1 MENVLGGTDMQG
13 VIMDTVKWLFFDI
26 GSTLVDESLVY
37 EYIFGGLAEKSG
49 KSTEYIYDKAMEFY
63 RQNKKGDKEVSE
75 LLGVDKPAWDKAR
88 ERLYPDTE
96 EVLTG
101 LGEKYKIG
109 IIANQM
115 YGTEE
120 RLEAFGIRHL
130 IDVVVASA
138 EEGVEKPDSRIFEIA
153 FERAGCTPDEAV
165 MIGDRID
172 NDIVPA
178 KKLGM
183 KTIWIKQGFGRFW
196 KINGDEE
203 MPDFEV
209 SCLTDLS
216 EIL

>member
-1 MENVLGGTDMQG
+1 
-13 VIMDTVKWLFFDI
+13 MDGVKWLFFDI

-37 EYIFGGLAEKSG
+37 EYRFGGLAEKSG

-63 RQNKKGDKEVSE
+63 RQNKKGDKEVAS
-75 LLGVDKPAWDKAR
+75 LLGVEMSGWDTTR

-96 EVLTG
+96 EVLTA
-101 LGEKYKIG
+101 LHEKYNIG

-115 YGTEE
+115 YGTED
-120 RLEAFGIRHL
+120 RLEAFGIRKF

-138 EEGVEKPDSRIFEIA
+138 EEGTQKPDRKIFDIA
-153 FERAGCTPDEAV
+153 FERAGCTPEEAV

-196 KINGDEE
+196 QLSEE
-203 MPDFEV
+203 EIPDCEV
-209 SCLTDLS
+209 SCLTDL
-216 EIL
+216 LDLL

>member
-1 MENVLGGTDMQG
+1 MNG
-13 VIMDTVKWLFFDI
+13 VKWLFFDI

-37 EYIFGGLAEKSG
+37 EYIFGGIADASG

-63 RQNKKGDKEVSE
+63 RQNKKGDKEVTE
-75 LLGVDKPAWDKAR
+75 MLGVKAPAWDTKR

-96 EVLTG
+96 EVLIN
-101 LGEKYKIG
+101 LHEKYKIG
-109 IIANQM
+109 VIANQM

-120 RLEAFGIRHL
+120 RLETFGIRRF

-138 EEGVEKPDSRIFEIA
+138 EEGVEKPDRRIFEIA
-153 FERAGCTPDEAV
+153 FERARCSPEEAV

-183 KTIWIKQGFGRFW
+183 KTVWMKQGFGRFW
-196 KINGDEE
+196 KIGGDEE
-203 MPDFEV
+203 KPDYEAT
-209 SCLTDLS
+209 CLTDL
-216 EIL
+216 LDLL